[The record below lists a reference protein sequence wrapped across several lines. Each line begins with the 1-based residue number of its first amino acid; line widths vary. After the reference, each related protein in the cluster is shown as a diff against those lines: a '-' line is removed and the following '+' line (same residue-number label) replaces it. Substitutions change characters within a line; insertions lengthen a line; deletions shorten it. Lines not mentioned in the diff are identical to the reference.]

1 MAEEVDDPELAAAI
15 AASLEMM
22 ELGQK
27 PDKKE
32 EKKKEDSK

>member
-22 ELGQK
+22 ELG
-27 PDKKE
+27 
-32 EKKKEDSK
+32 